1 MRSARRA
8 DGFAAEAMRHL
19 PGAVDSVER
28 SVGRLLTRG
37 VLAGGLAQFLAGGGF
52 VKQIVCDLKSQ
63 AGLLSVFG
71 YRAQFILVRAADDRA
86 DADGAADQGAG
97 LGAMNL
103 FELRA
108 GDRLAFELNVQHL
121 AADQSALR
129 RGRVGYF

>member
-1 MRSARRA
+1 MRSSRRA
-8 DGFAAEAMRHL
+8 DGFAAEAMGHL
-19 PGAVDSVER
+19 SGAADSVER
-28 SVGRLLTRG
+28 GIGGLLTRC

-52 VKQIVCDLKSQ
+52 VQQIVGDLKGQ

-86 DADGAADQGAG
+86 DADGAADLGPG

-108 GDRLAFELNVQHL
+108 GDRLAFEFNVQHL
-121 AADQSALR
+121 AADQSARR